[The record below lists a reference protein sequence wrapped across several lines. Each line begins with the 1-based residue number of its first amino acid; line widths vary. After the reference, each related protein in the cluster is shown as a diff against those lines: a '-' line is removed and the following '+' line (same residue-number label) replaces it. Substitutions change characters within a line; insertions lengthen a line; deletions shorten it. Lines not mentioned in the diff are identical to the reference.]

1 MTSRFAVL
9 SFLFA
14 FALVG
19 CAPASTAIGS
29 DTPDQDIQSDPTR
42 EPSASRPVELNDG
55 FVVRTLKGGVL
66 EKSETLSRGTV
77 ILLPE
82 DDATV
87 NYPFRNDQGKE
98 EFSSTGFLKVVKI
111 HSVPAADQDR
121 LPRQRLD
128 ALVNQPGE
136 LYISA
141 IAGQN
146 SENDADVFPA
156 LKPKD
161 PSADYLGGFESNGKP
176 KFNYTKGLVKRFG
189 DRLNRAIPS
198 GNIPSADRVKWQR
211 IMTELERVGD
221 RLTSTPKHLLKID
234 TAEGKRRSIDFETSG
249 KVSIEGA
256 WTIAVEGTATRHG
269 FANVPCAEFMSEVLR
284 EAYARAGYSHT
295 EDFNDRKKN
304 RLDYK
309 NGAAAVKNLSAY
321 MDLAGWVPWEA
332 SKYVPP
338 AGAIMMHETGLTP
351 GHAYMSGGDRGRFI
365 IDNGMPQGRDLR
377 GTSKKIL
384 EIMYRHGVFF
394 LPPGINPQAW

>member
-1 MTSRFAVL
+1 
-9 SFLFA
+9 
-14 FALVG
+14 
-19 CAPASTAIGS
+19 
-29 DTPDQDIQSDPTR
+29 
-42 EPSASRPVELNDG
+42 
-55 FVVRTLKGGVL
+55 
-66 EKSETLSRGTV
+66 
-77 ILLPE
+77 
-82 DDATV
+82 V
-87 NYPFRNDQGKE
+87 NYPFRNAQGKE
-98 EFSSTGFLKVVKI
+98 EFSSTGFLKI
-111 HSVPAADQDR
+111 LEIDSVPVADQAR
-121 LPRQRLD
+121 LPREKLD
-128 ALVNQPGE
+128 QLVNQAGE

-141 IAGQN
+141 IAGQ
-146 SENDADVFPA
+146 SSDPYEDIFPA
-156 LKPKD
+156 LTPKD
-161 PSADYLGGFESNGKP
+161 PSADYLGGFEAGGKP
-176 KFNYTKGLVKRFG
+176 KFNYNKGLTKRFG
-189 DRLNRAIPS
+189 ERLNKPVPNTS
-198 GNIPSADRVKWQR
+198 IPSADHVKWQR

-234 TAEGKRRSIDFETSG
+234 TAEGKRRSVDFEKTG

-284 EAYARAGYSHT
+284 QAYARAGYSHMD
-295 EDFNDRKKN
+295 DFNEKKKN

-351 GHAYMSGGDRGRFI
+351 GHAYMSGGDNGRFI